1 MNIVHY
7 FKRKIIYPA
16 SKGEKGGEGI
26 MKLNVKI
33 NIQLKGKDIKEN
45 MDLYRE
51 LIKKIKQEHLKTND
65 TLVIEVTL

>member
-1 MNIVHY
+1 M
-7 FKRKIIYPA
+7 R
-16 SKGEKGGEGI
+16 
-26 MKLNVKI
+26 LNVKI

-45 MDLYRE
+45 MNLYRE

>member
-1 MNIVHY
+1 MFSKKNN
-7 FKRKIIYPA
+7 K
-16 SKGEKGGEGI
+16 KGEEGI

>member
-1 MNIVHY
+1 
-7 FKRKIIYPA
+7 
-16 SKGEKGGEGI
+16 

-51 LIKKIKQEHLKTND
+51 LIKKIKQEHLRTND
-65 TLVIEVTL
+65 TVVIEVTL

>member
-1 MNIVHY
+1 
-7 FKRKIIYPA
+7 
-16 SKGEKGGEGI
+16 

-45 MDLYRE
+45 MNLYRE
-51 LIKKIKQEHLKTND
+51 FIKKIKQEHLKTND

>member
-1 MNIVHY
+1 M
-7 FKRKIIYPA
+7 R
-16 SKGEKGGEGI
+16 
-26 MKLNVKI
+26 LNVKI

-45 MDLYRE
+45 MNLYSE

>member
-1 MNIVHY
+1 MFPKKNN
-7 FKRKIIYPA
+7 K
-16 SKGEKGGEGI
+16 KGGEGI